1 MGYLLAM
8 QHALDAEHVAA
19 VCSIAARRTHVD
31 DAVKHA
37 PIWGPGYTLTMFVF
51 ASREIMG
58 PQCVGARVMLQP
70 EVFRSRLARY
80 RRGLIALP
88 AKPAQGG

>member
-1 MGYLLAM
+1 VGYLLAM

-37 PIWGPGYTLTMFVF
+37 PIWGPGYTLTLFVF

-70 EVFRSRLARY
+70 EVSAR
-80 RRGLIALP
+80 GSPGTGAD
-88 AKPAQGG
+88 